1 MDAFG
6 DNFVNEP
13 EVDPAAEFLAREQD
27 QLAGLEED
35 ITPMAVTLA
44 AAAAAGGQSDDD
56 LSGKFGNLKV
66 GPGGDAEGSFEMVDT
81 IGQPAEGQAAPAE
94 PAVPA
99 PVKEEPEK
107 IKKWREE
114 QKARLE
120 EKDAEEEKKREE
132 WREAAK
138 KELEEWYKHHA
149 EAINKT
155 KTTNR
160 ESAKNAEKQFVAEAD
175 EVEPGTEW
183 ERIAKLCEFN
193 PKSSRTSKDV
203 SRMRSIILQLK
214 QTPPTPINA

>member
-27 QLAGLEED
+27 QLAGLEDE

-44 AAAAAGGQSDDD
+44 AAAAAGQTD
-56 LSGKFGNLKV
+56 
-66 GPGGDAEGSFEMVDT
+66 
-81 IGQPAEGQAAPAE
+81 E
-94 PAVPA
+94 PAPVIA

-120 EKDAEEEKKREE
+120 QKDAEEEKKKEE

-160 ESAKNAEKQFVAEAD
+160 NAEKQFVAEAD

-214 QTPPTPINA
+214 QTPPIPLNAN

>member
-27 QLAGLEED
+27 ELAGLEDD

-44 AAAAAGGQSDDD
+44 AAAAAGHTEDE

-66 GPGGDAEGSFEMVDT
+66 GPGGDAEGSFEIVDT
-81 IGQPAEGQAAPAE
+81 IGQSIEGQAPLAASE
-94 PAVPA
+94 QTPA
-99 PVKEEPEK
+99 PLIKEEPEK

-160 ESAKNAEKQFVAEAD
+160 NAEKQFVAEAD